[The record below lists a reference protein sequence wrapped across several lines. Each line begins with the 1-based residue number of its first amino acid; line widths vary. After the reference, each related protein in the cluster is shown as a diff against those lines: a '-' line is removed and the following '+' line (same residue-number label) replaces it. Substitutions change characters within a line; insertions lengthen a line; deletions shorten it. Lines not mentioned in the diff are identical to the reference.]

1 MWHKESERVREDVAV
16 LMKDEQHSALIR
28 FGFSISKILQRKF
41 SKVEVCMVPVYGST
55 EGEVEERER
64 FWNDLD
70 WVVDTVG
77 IVYMLC
83 VEIRLQGIGVRF
95 SEGREQRLIGLLLL
109 NDLTSYRESEETLR
123 MRKGLTFESSK
134 KVV

>member
-1 MWHKESERVREDVAV
+1 
-16 LMKDEQHSALIR
+16 
-28 FGFSISKILQRKF
+28 
-41 SKVEVCMVPVYGST
+41 MVPVYGST

-83 VEIRLQGIGVRF
+83 VEGDKNGGFGDILRAGITRGFGV
-95 SEGREQRLIGLLLL
+95 
-109 NDLTSYRESEETLR
+109 
-123 MRKGLTFESSK
+123 M
-134 KVV
+134 